1 MGEMNYYGVD
11 LSKTAVVERTVN
23 IDNVLDLTD
32 PSVQK
37 ELGVSPSQLTVD
49 DYSVTQSLGS
59 WASSKYNA
67 ILVPAARAPGTSNLV
82 ILDTSAPY

>member
-49 DYSVTQSLGS
+49 DYSVLSL
-59 WASSKYNA
+59 WAVGHQVSTMRSLFLPLEHRERP
-67 ILVPAARAPGTSNLV
+67 I
-82 ILDTSAPY
+82 